1 MKQSSSNRIELTDR
15 VFLYS
20 PAGGWGRDVVAAGL
34 LKSLSKRHPFVT
46 FFQPL
51 CRQEA
56 PLRLLSAA
64 SGALQLEAAG
74 RLEEHEG
81 IGEEE
86 YYANEALSR
95 REIVTKFYDSPAVKK
110 ADFALVIGSNHSK
123 VAHPSKMYTD
133 ALLSADLQC
142 PVLLSVS
149 GEGRSAHEVAESIKA
164 CARTVQEKGS
174 KILGAF
180 VSPSPAGIEEQ
191 VRIELVDL
199 SIPVWFI
206 VRIEEKGSAKEKVLA
221 CFEACQ
227 KGINEEELFRAL
239 SRPFTAPVTPACFQ
253 FSLLRQ
259 ASEKKKT
266 IVLPEGG
273 EERVLRAANYVLSHD
288 AADIIL
294 LGEEEYVKRR
304 AANIDLSFISKA
316 KILSMENEALKEK
329 LEGEMKKFLP
339 LKDDEDVAELI
350 KDPSYFGTMLVKIG
364 MADGMVSGAVHPT
377 AQTVRPA
384 LKIIRTKPGVPIVSG
399 SMLMCMEDHVDIYAD
414 VAIVPNP
421 TPSQLA
427 LIASQTCK
435 TARMVGIDPIVG
447 FLSYSTLGS
456 GKGKDVEMV
465 KEAVEEFR
473 ASSPKAPFVGPIQ
486 FDAACSPQV
495 ARLKAPGNPVAGRVS
510 AYICPDLD
518 SGNILYKAV
527 ERTGGATAI
536 GPILQG
542 LCKPVNDLSR
552 GSTMWDIVNTIAI
565 TALTCEEEDDE

>member
-34 LKSLSKRHPFVT
+34 LKALSSRHRSVT

-51 CRQEA
+51 CRQQEG
-56 PLRLLSAA
+56 PLRLLAA
-64 SGALQLEAAG
+64 AAGALQLEAG
-74 RLEEHEG
+74 KPEEHEG
-81 IGEEE
+81 VREEV

-110 ADFALVIGSNHSK
+110 ADFALVLGSNHSK
-123 VAHPSKMYTD
+123 VAHPSKMTTD
-133 ALLSADLQC
+133 AALSADLQC
-142 PVLLSVS
+142 PVLISVS
-149 GEGRSAHEVAESIKA
+149 GEGRSAQEVAESIKA

-180 VSPSPAGIEEQ
+180 VSPSPEGIEEQ

-206 VRIEEKGSAKEKVLA
+206 GHVEEKGGVKQKALTCFRA
-221 CFEACQ
+221 CRA
-227 KGINEEELFRAL
+227 GMDEEELFRAL

-253 FSLLRQ
+253 YSLLRR

-266 IVLPEGG
+266 IVLPEGA

-294 LGEEEYVKRR
+294 LGEEGYIKRR
-304 AANIDLSFISKA
+304 AANIDLAFISKA
-316 KILSMENEALKEK
+316 KILSMEDEELKAK
-329 LEGEMKKFLP
+329 LEEEMKKILP
-339 LKDDEDVAELI
+339 LRDEEVAELI
-350 KDPSYFGTMLVKIG
+350 KDPSYFGTMLVKSG

-435 TARMVGIDPIVG
+435 TAKMVGIDPVVG

-465 KEAVEEFR
+465 EEAVEDFK
-473 ASSPKAPFVGPIQ
+473 ATSPKAPFVGPIQ

-495 ARLKAPGNPVAGRVS
+495 ARLKAPGNSVAGQVT

-527 ERTGGATAI
+527 ERMGGATAI

>member
-34 LKSLSKRHPFVT
+34 FKALSSRYRSVT

-51 CRQEA
+51 CRQEG
-56 PLRLLSAA
+56 PLRLLAA
-64 SGALQLEAAG
+64 AAGALQLEAG
-74 RLEEHEG
+74 KPEEHEG
-81 IGEEE
+81 VREEV
-86 YYANEALSR
+86 YYVNEALSR

-110 ADFALVIGSNHSK
+110 ADFALVLGSNHSK
-123 VAHPSKMYTD
+123 VAHPSKMTTD
-133 ALLSADLQC
+133 AALSADLQC
-142 PVLLSVS
+142 PVLISVS
-149 GEGRSAHEVAESIKA
+149 GEGRSAQEVAESIKA

-174 KILGAF
+174 KVLGAF
-180 VSPSPAGIEEQ
+180 VSPSPEGIEEQ

-206 VRIEEKGSAKEKVLA
+206 GHVEEKGGVKQKVLSCFRA
-221 CFEACQ
+221 CRAGME
-227 KGINEEELFRAL
+227 EEELFRAL
-239 SRPFTAPVTPACFQ
+239 SRPFTTPVTPACFQ
-253 FSLLRQ
+253 YSLLRR

-266 IVLPEGG
+266 IVLPEGA
-273 EERVLRAANYVLSHD
+273 EERVLRAADYVLSHD

-294 LGEEEYVKRR
+294 LGEERYIKRR
-304 AANIDLSFISKA
+304 AANIDLAFISKA
-316 KILSMENEALKEK
+316 KILSMDDEGLKAK
-329 LEGEMKKFLP
+329 LEEEMKKILP
-339 LKDDEDVAELI
+339 LRDEEVAELI
-350 KDPSYFGTMLVKIG
+350 KDPSYFGTMLVKSGI
-364 MADGMVSGAVHPT
+364 ADGMVSGAVHPT

-435 TARMVGIDPIVG
+435 TAKMVGIDPVVG

-465 KEAVEEFR
+465 EEAVEDFK
-473 ASSPKAPFVGPIQ
+473 ATSPKEPFVGPIQ

-495 ARLKAPGNPVAGRVS
+495 ARLKAPGNSVAGQVT